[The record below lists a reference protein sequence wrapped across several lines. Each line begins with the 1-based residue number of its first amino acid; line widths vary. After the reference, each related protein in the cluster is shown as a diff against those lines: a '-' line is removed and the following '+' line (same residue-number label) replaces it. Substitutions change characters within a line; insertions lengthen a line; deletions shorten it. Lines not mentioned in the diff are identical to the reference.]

1 MRRETAYKLAGR
13 HHEHPVVAAG
23 LFKEREIRFS
33 EYPPRQAEQALRSLR
48 LLKGLHAAPHGERL
62 HSIIVS
68 YSVLELSL
76 EVLEDALRDA
86 GFHLD
91 NSLYVKLTRA
101 VVYFCEETQRH
112 NVESPERLLKKSN
125 EVYVKVYEH
134 HLHGDH
140 DDTPPEFREYK

>member
-13 HHEHPVVAAG
+13 HHDHPVVGAG
-23 LFKEREIRFS
+23 LHKEREVRFAD
-33 EYPPRQAEQALRSLR
+33 YPPRQAEQAQRSLR
-48 LLKGLHAAPHGERL
+48 LVRGLHVARHPDRPNSLLIA
-62 HSIIVS
+62 
-68 YSVLELSL
+68 YSVLDHSL
-76 EVLEDALRDA
+76 ELIEDALRDA

-91 NSLYVKLTRA
+91 NTLYVKLLRA

-112 NVESPERLLKKSN
+112 NLESPERLIKKSN
-125 EVYVKVYEH
+125 EVYVQVYEH